1 MVVFFWLI
9 GYGIFFRYVVG
20 RLMFG
25 FLVRDFLVQQANQR
39 HNPLRV
45 LTLFCPQFVAAD
57 FIYLEGF
64 LFTVEF
70 LILTWLVVK
79 FFAPVVDLAKLK
91 VNFQLLS
98 KTNHYQAEQN
108 EKIYPAT
115 NTFRLLTEE
124 RSFLF
129 FSFQLED
136 LNLLTE
142 KTLDA
147 LFQPYNQQTWLI
159 QVFESF
165 FPLLQQLATTELQ
178 NAQLADE

>member
-1 MVVFFWLI
+1 M
-9 GYGIFFRYVVG
+9 
-20 RLMFG
+20 
-25 FLVRDFLVQQANQR
+25 
-39 HNPLRV
+39 
-45 LTLFCPQFVAAD
+45 
-57 FIYLEGF
+57 
-64 LFTVEF
+64 
-70 LILTWLVVK
+70 K
-79 FFAPVVDLAKLK
+79 
-91 VNFQLLS
+91 
-98 KTNHYQAEQN
+98 
-108 EKIYPAT
+108 KIYPAT